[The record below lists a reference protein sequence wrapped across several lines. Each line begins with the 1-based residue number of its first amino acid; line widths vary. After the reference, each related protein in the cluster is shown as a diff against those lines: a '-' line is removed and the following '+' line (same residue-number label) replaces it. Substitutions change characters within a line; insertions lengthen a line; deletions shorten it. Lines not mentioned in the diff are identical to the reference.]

1 MKANIISIA
10 NQKGGVGK
18 TTTAINVGI
27 GLVKEGKKVL
37 LVDFD
42 TQGSMTKALGMK
54 ADTLRHTICTVMD
67 KYLEGDS
74 EDQLKN
80 YIEEF
85 VKLHQ
90 EEGIDFIPSNSILA
104 GMENTLLDEKPEIRN
119 YVLKRLLSIY
129 QEEYEYILIDCQP
142 SLGILTL
149 NAFCASN
156 SVMVPVQAQ
165 FLALEGFEELIKTI
179 RRVRKKLNPEID
191 IEGVLLTMIQK
202 NTNMS
207 RQISEMLRDK
217 YSSTL
222 NIYETTIPYT
232 VRLGECTQKGVSIYT
247 HAKKSPAA
255 CAYMDIVK
263 EVMGNG
269 E

>member
-1 MKANIISIA
+1 MKAKIISIA

-18 TTTAINVGI
+18 TTTAINLGI

-54 ADTLRHTICTVMD
+54 ADTLRHSISTVMD

-74 EDQLKN
+74 CEQLKC

-85 VKLHQ
+85 VKLYH

-104 GMENTLLDEKPEIRN
+104 GMENTLLDEEVGVRN
-119 YVLKRLLSIY
+119 FVLKKILKVY
-129 QEEYEYILIDCQP
+129 MEDYDYILIDCQP
-142 SLGILTL
+142 SLGVLTL
-149 NAFCASN
+149 NAFCASE
-156 SVMVPVQAQ
+156 SVLVPVQAQ
-165 FLALEGFEELIKTI
+165 FLALEGFEQLIKTI
-179 RRVRKKLNPEID
+179 RRVRKKSNPTID
-191 IEGVLLTMIQK
+191 IEGVLLTMVQR

-232 VRLGECTQKGVSIYT
+232 VRLGECTQKGISIYT
-247 HAKKSPAA
+247 HDKKSPAA
-255 CAYMDIVK
+255 NAYMDIVK
-263 EVMGNG
+263 EVTENG